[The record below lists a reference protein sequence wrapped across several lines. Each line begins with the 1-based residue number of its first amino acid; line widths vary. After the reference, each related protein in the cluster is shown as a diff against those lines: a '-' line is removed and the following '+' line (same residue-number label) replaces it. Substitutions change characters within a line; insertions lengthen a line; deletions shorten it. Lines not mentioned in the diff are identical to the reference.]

1 MQSLLFYSLSLLST
15 FQSTFASPLLS
26 INGLQQWPN
35 ATGPQYG
42 GTPDPRCQYWMEDIQ
57 HQGIAAFNR
66 NPSNYTVFRNVKD
79 YGAKG
84 DGLTDDSKAINAAIT
99 EGDRC
104 APGVCNTTT
113 TTPAVVYFP
122 AGTYMVNASIVSYYY
137 TQLIGNP
144 NCPPVIRATPSFP
157 AGSFVVDGNQYTDKG
172 LGYKPVDT
180 FWRQVRNLIIDTTLV
195 PANTSVTAL
204 HWPTGQVNQVS
215 NLVFNLS
222 DAPGTQH
229 IGMLC
234 EEGSGG
240 LLTDLVFYGGLIG
253 ANIGNQQYTARNLTF
268 KNVVTAINQL
278 WDWGWT
284 YKSITIDNCT
294 IGLNLSNTDQFGL
307 TTGSINFIDSSI
319 SNTATGFITGR
330 NETSSPASANTL
342 ILENLQLD
350 NVSVVVQGPSGP
362 RLQNTNYVAGWIDG
376 NAYLPNGPNRLEQT
390 FQPDARPGV
399 LVQSDGKYFERS
411 KPQYGEYPLSWFIS
425 ARDAGAKGDG
435 NADDTVALQNA
446 INRAVNE
453 QKILYI
459 DHGDYLVSSTLYIPA
474 GSKIVGETYSVIL
487 SYGSY
492 FDDMENPKPV
502 IQIGAKGEAGSIEW
516 SDTVISTQGRQRGAI
531 MFEYNL
537 IAPAGTPSGL
547 WDVHVRIGGFAGSKL
562 LKEDCPTTPNTTVTI
577 DTVENN
583 CISGYLSMHITP
595 ESSGLYLENVWVWIA
610 DHDLEDNAKTRVT
623 VYAGRGLLDESQG
636 PVWMIGTGVEHHVLY
651 EYQFVNAKNVWAG
664 LIQTETAYYQPNP
677 NAIIPFPVVEELYDP
692 VFEQLTVRD
701 PILERKNSS
710 LPTGLNSTTSWNTTT
725 PSTRNSTA
733 INIPAANGWGLR
745 VVDSHDILIYG
756 AGLYSFFNNYN
767 TSCSDRGNDSTCQ
780 SRVVSIEGSCDVLV
794 YGLATVGVHWP
805 ITVDGE
811 DVAYYADNQAGFP
824 QTIAMFQKRSSDVSV
839 EISIGK

>member
-1 MQSLLFYSLSLLST
+1 MAQRDWTTGKS
-15 FQSTFASPLLS
+15 
-26 INGLQQWPN
+26 QQCARCFVVETDN
-35 ATGPQYG
+35 CSQYG
-42 GTPDPRCQYWMEDIQ
+42 ETPDAQCQYWMEDIK

-66 NPSNYTVFRNVKD
+66 NSSNYTVFRNVKD

-84 DGLTDDSKAINAAIT
+84 DGVTDDSKAINAAIT

-157 AGSFVVDGNQYTDKG
+157 AGSFVVDGNQYTEKG
-172 LGYKPVDT
+172 LGYKPIDT

-215 NLVFNLS
+215 NIVVNLS

-229 IGMLC
+229 IGMLI

-268 KNVVTAINQL
+268 KNAVTAINQL

-294 IGLNLSNTDQFGL
+294 VGLNLSNTDSFGL

-342 ILENLQLD
+342 ILENLQLN

-362 RLQNTNYVAGWIDG
+362 RLQGTNYVAGWIDG
-376 NAYLPNGPNRLEQT
+376 NAYLPSGPNRLEQP

-399 LVQSDGKYFERS
+399 LVQSDGKYFEQS
-411 KPQYGEYPLSWFIS
+411 KPQYGEYPLSSFIS
-425 ARDAGAKGDG
+425 ARDSGARGDG
-435 NADDTVALQNA
+435 KADDTVALQNA
-446 INRAVNE
+446 INRAANE

-487 SYGSY
+487 SYGPY

-502 IQIGAKGEAGSIEW
+502 IQIGARGEAGSIEW

-537 IAPAGTPSGL
+537 NAPAGTPSGK
-547 WDVHVRIGGFAGSKL
+547 WS
-562 LKEDCPTTPNTTVTI
+562 ETP
-577 DTVENN
+577 
-583 CISGYLSMHITP
+583 
-595 ESSGLYLENVWVWIA
+595 
-610 DHDLEDNAKTRVT
+610 
-623 VYAGRGLLDESQG
+623 
-636 PVWMIGTGVEHHVLY
+636 
-651 EYQFVNAKNVWAG
+651 
-664 LIQTETAYYQPNP
+664 
-677 NAIIPFPVVEELYDP
+677 
-692 VFEQLTVRD
+692 
-701 PILERKNSS
+701 
-710 LPTGLNSTTSWNTTT
+710 
-725 PSTRNSTA
+725 
-733 INIPAANGWGLR
+733 GLR
-745 VVDSHDILIYG
+745 RPW
-756 AGLYSFFNNYN
+756 
-767 TSCSDRGNDSTCQ
+767 T
-780 SRVVSIEGSCDVLV
+780 
-794 YGLATVGVHWP
+794 
-805 ITVDGE
+805 ITNAE
-811 DVAYYADNQAGFP
+811 LQAFGTYTFASEASLDP
-824 QTIAMFQKRSSDVSV
+824 SS
-839 EISIGK
+839 

>member
-1 MQSLLFYSLSLLST
+1 
-15 FQSTFASPLLS
+15 
-26 INGLQQWPN
+26 
-35 ATGPQYG
+35 
-42 GTPDPRCQYWMEDIQ
+42 MEDIK
-57 HQGIAAFNR
+57 HQGIVAFNR

-84 DGLTDDSKAINAAIT
+84 DGITDDSKAINRAIT

-104 APGVCNTTT
+104 APGICNTTT

-122 AGTYMVNASIVSYYY
+122 AGTYMVNASIVSWYY

-157 AGSFVVDGNQYTDKG
+157 AGSFVVDGNQYTKKG
-172 LGYKPVDT
+172 LGYKPIDT

-195 PANTSVTAL
+195 PANTSITAL

-229 IGMLC
+229 IGMLI

-294 IGLNLSNTDQFGL
+294 VGLNLSNTDQFGL

-319 SNTATGFITGR
+319 SNTAVGFITGR

-362 RLQNTNYVAGWIDG
+362 RLLALGTDYVAGWIDG
-376 NAYLPNGPNRLEQT
+376 NAYLPSGPNRLEQS

-399 LVQSDGKYFERS
+399 LVQADGKYFERS
-411 KPQYGEYPLSWFIS
+411 KPQYGEYPLSSFIS
-425 ARDAGAKGDG
+425 TRDAGAKGDG
-435 NADDTVALQNA
+435 KADDTVALQNA
-446 INRAVNE
+446 IYRAVNE
-453 QKILYI
+453 QRILYI

-487 SYGSY
+487 SYGPY

-502 IQIGAKGEAGSIEW
+502 IQIGARGEAGSIEW

-537 IAPAGTPSGL
+537 IAPAGTPSGK
-547 WDVHVRIGGFAGSKL
+547 W
-562 LKEDCPTTPNTTVTI
+562 
-577 DTVENN
+577 
-583 CISGYLSMHITP
+583 SGKP
-595 ESSGLYLENVWVWIA
+595 ES
-610 DHDLEDNAKTRVT
+610 AKT
-623 VYAGRGLLDESQG
+623 
-636 PVWMIGTGVEHHVLY
+636 M
-651 EYQFVNAKNVWAG
+651 
-664 LIQTETAYYQPNP
+664 
-677 NAIIPFPVVEELYDP
+677 
-692 VFEQLTVRD
+692 
-701 PILERKNSS
+701 
-710 LPTGLNSTTSWNTTT
+710 
-725 PSTRNSTA
+725 
-733 INIPAANGWGLR
+733 
-745 VVDSHDILIYG
+745 DSH
-756 AGLYSFFNNYN
+756 
-767 TSCSDRGNDSTCQ
+767 
-780 SRVVSIEGSCDVLV
+780 
-794 YGLATVGVHWP
+794 
-805 ITVDGE
+805 
-811 DVAYYADNQAGFP
+811 
-824 QTIAMFQKRSSDVSV
+824 
-839 EISIGK
+839 